1 MLGAVAHMIELTK
14 NQATDT
20 RRMSFLPQMSDS
32 FALGDV
38 RGVHHGEG
46 GFDMYQIG
54 AEAALASKYAE
65 PTHV

>member
-20 RRMSFLPQMSDS
+20 KRMSFLPQMSDS
-32 FALGDV
+32 LALSRLLV
-38 RGVHHGEG
+38 MMSEG
-46 GFDMYQIG
+46 GNLDAYQIG
-54 AEAALASKYAE
+54 AAAALASRYAE